1 MNKSVILSEARTWT
15 LRMTIRVQDDRE
27 NAGMTRRVAGYL
39 SKVSRQDRNNN
50 ARFFVKGEEYA
61 KNIG

>member
-1 MNKSVILSEARTWT
+1 
-15 LRMTIRVQDDRE
+15 MTIRVQDDRE